1 MTERANVRHPNDIP
15 CHTGKT
21 FRASITDGYDVQ
33 TCVGFFV
40 EIKKM

>member
-33 TCVGFFV
+33 SCVVFFV